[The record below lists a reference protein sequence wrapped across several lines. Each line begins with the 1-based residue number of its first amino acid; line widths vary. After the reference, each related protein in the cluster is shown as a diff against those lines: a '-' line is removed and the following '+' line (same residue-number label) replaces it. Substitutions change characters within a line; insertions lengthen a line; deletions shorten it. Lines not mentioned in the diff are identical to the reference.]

1 MYALALSLPL
11 ALQGQAPAK
20 TRVAQTVDSL
30 ASAFLSAKG
39 APSVAIS
46 VVRGNDTLVMKA
58 WGMADLELSVPA
70 TSRSVYKIGSVTKQ
84 FTSSMVMQLVEQ
96 GKVKLDDSIATYL
109 PALPLAWHAVTVR
122 QLLNHTSGIPSY
134 TDIGQRWVRRWGD
147 EMPPD
152 SLVAL
157 TANDSMWFAPGTKW
171 RYDNSGYIVLGMLVE
186 KITGKSWGENVIERF
201 AKPLGLPDTRE
212 CLSDPIIPRRV
223 AGYYA
228 DSGAWHNAPYL
239 AMSQPFSAGSLC
251 STIGDLAKWDRALN
265 TGKVVSAASY
275 AAMTTATG
283 AASSAEVKYGFGLIA
298 DTLAGRA
305 IVIHGGNI
313 HGFSSANLWIP
324 SAQMSVTVLCNGNGA
339 PVGTLAKQVARAALG
354 VALELPPKSLALSA
368 ADRAK
373 YIGVYALMLPDGAHD
388 FTVAEQGDHL
398 TGQLTGQ
405 GAFALIFLGSDTF
418 GVAFDPKLRLSFTM
432 ENGRATK
439 MTLLQNGATF
449 QGTRK

>member
-1 MYALALSLPL
+1 M
-11 ALQGQAPAK
+11 
-20 TRVAQTVDSL
+20 
-30 ASAFLSAKG
+30 AFIAAKG

-70 TSRSVYKIGSVTKQ
+70 TARSVYKIGSVTKQ

-109 PALPLAWHAVTVR
+109 PALPLAWHTVTVR

-147 EMPPD
+147 EMSPD

-186 KITGKSWGENVIERF
+186 KLTGKSWGANVIERF

-212 CLSDPIIPRRV
+212 CLTDPIIPRRV

-228 DSGAWHNAPYL
+228 DSGTWHNAPYL
-239 AMSQPFSAGSLC
+239 AMSQPYAAGSLC
-251 STIGDLAKWDRALN
+251 STIGDLAKWNRALN
-265 TGKVVSAASY
+265 TGHVVSAGSY
-275 AAMTTATG
+275 TTMTTPAG
-283 AASSAEVKYGFGLIA
+283 AAAAVHYGFGIGVDSIA
-298 DTLAGRA
+298 GHA
-305 IVIHGGNI
+305 VITHNGGI
-313 HGFSSANLWIP
+313 HGFSSANMWVP
-324 SAQMSVTVLCNGNGA
+324 SAQLSVTVLSNGNDA
-339 PVGTLAKQVARAALG
+339 LVGTLAKQIVRAALG
-354 VALELPPKSLALSA
+354 LPFEQPPKAVALTA

-373 YIGVYALMLPDGAHD
+373 YLGIYALVLPDGPHD
-388 FTVAEQGDHL
+388 FTIAAQGEGL
-398 TGQLTGQ
+398 TAQLVGQ
-405 GAFALIFLGSDTF
+405 GANPIRYLGNDTF
-418 GVAFDPKLRLSFTM
+418 GVDFDPKLRITFSV

-439 MTLLQNGATF
+439 LTLLQNGATF
-449 QGTRK
+449 LGSRK